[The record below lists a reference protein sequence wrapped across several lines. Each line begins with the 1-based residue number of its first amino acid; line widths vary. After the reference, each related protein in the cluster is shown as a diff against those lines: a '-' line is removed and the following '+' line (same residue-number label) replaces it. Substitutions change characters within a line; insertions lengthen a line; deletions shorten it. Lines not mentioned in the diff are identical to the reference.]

1 MPSFRQTLRFL
12 QAKGAILASVSLP
25 STPLA
30 LSTYYVL
37 ASAEASS
44 NLARF
49 DGTRF
54 GRSLMRADSG
64 ATSDS
69 Q

>member
-1 MPSFRQTLRFL
+1 MPSFRRTLEKL
-12 QAKGAILASVSLP
+12 QAKGATLTSVSLP

-30 LSTYYVL
+30 LSAYYVL

-54 GRSLMRADSG
+54 GEGCFPDPRGR
-64 ATSDS
+64 
-69 Q
+69 